1 MRTRLRVSALP
12 VAAAALYLTF
22 AGSALAGTASI
33 SGTVSNGGCDAAR
46 PVAVSGP
53 SRIEI
58 EVSSTSASNDV
69 TGEILAPDGRV
80 VATGSYDTSGGGN
93 YAVRVCSSG
102 SSMNAPELQYSG
114 LIGTGPSG
122 QPVLQGPR
130 QPQPATDNGGV
141 LGVTATLT
149 TKTVSGKGAIMTRA
163 GLAWFTL
170 NTVNGSTT
178 LRVSDPVHHTVRL
191 VKGVQAA
198 SGSGMVRLTGNG
210 MSFVLRQ
217 STTGSRIAFSSS
229 RFTASGKVVRG
240 QFHISA

>member
-1 MRTRLRVSALP
+1 MRTPFRVSALP

-22 AGSALAGTASI
+22 AGSALAGTTSI
-33 SGTVSNGGCDAAR
+33 SGTVANGGCDAAR
-46 PVAVSGP
+46 SVAVSGP
-53 SRIEI
+53 SRIEV

-80 VATGSYDTSGGGN
+80 VAAGSYDTPGGGD

-102 SSMNAPELQYSG
+102 SSMNSPELQYSG
-114 LIGTGPSG
+114 QIGTGPAG
-122 QPVLQGPR
+122 QTVLQGPA
-130 QPQPATDNGGV
+130 QPQAEGGV
-141 LGVTATLT
+141 LGATTTLT

-191 VKGVQAA
+191 VKGVQSA
-198 SGSGMVRLTGNG
+198 SGSGVVRLTSNG

-217 STTGSRIAFSSS
+217 SSTGARIVFSSP

-240 QFHISA
+240 RFHISA

>member
-80 VATGSYDTSGGGN
+80 VATGSYDTSGGGG

-122 QPVLQGPR
+122 QTVLQGPA
-130 QPQPATDNGGV
+130 QPQAVGGV
-141 LGVTATLT
+141 LGVTTTLT
-149 TKTVSGKGAIMTRA
+149 TKTVSGTGAIMTRA

-178 LRVSDPVHHTVRL
+178 LRVSDPAHHTVRL
-191 VKGVQAA
+191 VKGVQVPSA
-198 SGSGMVRLTGNG
+198 SGIVRLTGNG
-210 MSFVLRQ
+210 MSFVLRHG
-217 STTGSRIAFSSS
+217 STGDRIAFSSS